1 MLFGMGI
8 SNAGQYLIAFAI
20 IFGVVAL
27 VALAVRRATSGRS
40 RVTNSAPPRA
50 RQPRLGIVDV
60 FDLDRQR
67 QLVLVRRDNVE
78 HLVMI
83 GGPTDVLIEA
93 NILHGAARAGAPLSG
108 LEAALAP
115 TSDFEPQAPLRPTL
129 VEPRD
134 DFGE

>member
-108 LEAALAP
+108 L
-115 TSDFEPQAPLRPTL
+115 
-129 VEPRD
+129 
-134 DFGE
+134 